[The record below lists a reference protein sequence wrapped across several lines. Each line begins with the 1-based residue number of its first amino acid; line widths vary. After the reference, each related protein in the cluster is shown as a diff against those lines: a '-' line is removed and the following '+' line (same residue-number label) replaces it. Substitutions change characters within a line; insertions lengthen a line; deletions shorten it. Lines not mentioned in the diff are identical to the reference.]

1 MSSPGH
7 RGHLDPSCWFSWFVL
22 FVLVHDRQFIYGNP
36 GLLGGGSKV
45 FPFMFLPPPI
55 FTLHPYNCE
64 SYFPAIVD
72 FSASLNLSCYSPV
85 NSRAGWA
92 ALNFSGAVHIKG
104 NLHIK
109 DNLLNMP
116 IVNWNYTVISEPP
129 QLQMNLTH
137 SCSPNLSA
145 ASEPDKNVFSYTLLN
160 GLVFA
165 KASNKAAGW
174 KDCVFSHAD
183 FEVLLCSR
191 ILPH

>member
-1 MSSPGH
+1 MTGSSFMGILACLEGEAKFFPSCFSLPPIST
-7 RGHLDPSCWFSWFVL
+7 LDPYS
-22 FVLVHDRQFIYGNP
+22 
-36 GLLGGGSKV
+36 
-45 FPFMFLPPPI
+45 
-55 FTLHPYNCE
+55 CE

-72 FSASLNLSCYSPV
+72 FSASLNLSRYSPV
-85 NSRAGWA
+85 NSRVGWA

-116 IVNWNYTVISEPP
+116 IVNWNYTVIWATSAPDELDS
-129 QLQMNLTH
+129 QLLSKPL
-137 SCSPNLSA
+137 SCFWT
-145 ASEPDKNVFSYTLLN
+145 KNVFSYTLLN
-160 GLVFA
+160 RLVFA